1 MQILA
6 SAKFLASARTTLATI
21 LCLHAT
27 ASSAPAQAVLRADPL
42 RAVPF
47 QDVVVKDPF
56 FAPRIEVNRTST
68 IDAVWKQCEETGRLR
83 NFAVAAG
90 EAQGKHEGFL
100 FNDSDVY
107 KLIEGIASTLHQKKA
122 LGGSDPALQ
131 ERTQALIRTIAK
143 AQAPDGYLNTYYQL
157 VAPGDRWKDIAHG
170 HELYCAGHLIEA
182 AIAWKAAT
190 ADSTLMDVAVKFA
203 GHIAAEF
210 GPGKRLDPPGHPELE
225 LALAKLHEATGDQ
238 RWLELLRFFVGQ
250 RGAKQGRAGFGEYAQ
265 DHMPLREQSQIVGH
279 AVRACYL
286 YAGAADLARLD
297 GDAGLLAGLGK
308 IWDDLVGTKMYVTGG
323 IGNSAANEG
332 FTKSWD
338 LPNKSSYCE
347 SCASIALGLWSQ
359 RMYLATGDAR
369 YAENVERQIYNNI
382 PASVSMSGDRF
393 FYVNPLETAGAAR
406 QPWFDCACCPTNIVR
421 YIPAMGERVYA
432 TSGEGVA
439 DTVWISQHFASSTQ
453 VVVKGV
459 ETKIEVRTDYPDT
472 GRLEILVD
480 PRENVTFTVKVRKPS
495 WAKEVWWRIHSEHAP
510 TQVQIAPD
518 AADWIVMNREF
529 KPKDSFQVHF
539 LMPVRRETSD
549 ERVVGNRGRVAL
561 ARGPQILCLEGV
573 DAEGAA
579 RSVVLPDDA
588 RFEVAPERTLK
599 HTRVVKSKGLMVER
613 ADRRLSTRSIPIK
626 LVPYATWGNR
636 AAGDML
642 VWLPTKPELA
652 APKGAGYA
660 GQVAGHWVS
669 ASHCFQGD
677 TVAGVLDGA
686 IPRDSGD
693 HEVPRTC
700 FWPHKGGEA
709 WVEVELPKQQAV
721 SKLKVYWFDD
731 TGRGECRV
739 PKAWSLLVRRGESWT
754 SVQPVAGGFGVAK
767 DAWQEVGFAPLE
779 CDGFKLVIE
788 QQDGWSSGVL
798 ELAYE

>member
-1 MQILA
+1 MQILL
-6 SAKFLASARTTLATI
+6 SAKALLAYTTCMLLLASL
-21 LCLHAT
+21 
-27 ASSAPAQAVLRADPL
+27 APAQAVLRSDPL

-47 QDVVVKDPF
+47 QDVAVKDPF

-68 IDAVWKQCEETGRLR
+68 VEAVWKQCEDTGRLR

-90 EAQGKHEGFL
+90 EVEGKHQGFL

-107 KLIEGIASTLHQKKA
+107 KLVEGIAYALHQKKA

-143 AQAPDGYLNTYYQL
+143 AQMSDGYLNTYYQL
-157 VAPGDRWKDIAHG
+157 AAPGERWKDIAHG

-190 ADSTLMDVAVKFA
+190 GDTTLMDVAVKFA

-210 GPGKRLDPPGHPELE
+210 GPGRRLDPPGHPELE
-225 LALAKLHEATGDQ
+225 LALAKLHEATGEK
-238 RWLELLRFFVGQ
+238 RWLDLLRFFIGQ
-250 RGAKQGRAGFGEYAQ
+250 RGSKQGRAGFGEYAQ
-265 DHMPLREQSQIVGH
+265 DHLPLREQKTIVGH

-297 GDAGLLAGLGK
+297 GDAGLLSGLGT

-347 SCASIALGLWSQ
+347 SCASIALAMWSQ
-359 RMYLATGDAR
+359 RMYLATGEAR
-369 YAENVERQIYNNI
+369 HAENVERQIYNNI

-393 FYVNPLETAGAAR
+393 FYVNPMETAGAAR

-421 YIPAMGERVYA
+421 YLPAMGERVYA
-432 TSGEGVA
+432 TSGEGLD
-439 DTVWISQHFASSTQ
+439 DTVWISQHFASSTT

-459 ETKIEVRTDYPDT
+459 ETKIEVRTDFPDT

-480 PRENVTFTVKVRKPS
+480 PRENVAFTVKVRKPT
-495 WAKEVWWRIHSEHAP
+495 WAKEVWWRVHPEHAP
-510 TQVQIAPD
+510 TQVQVAPD
-518 AADWIVMNREF
+518 AADWIVMSREF

-599 HTRVVKSKGLMVER
+599 NTRVAKSKGLLVER
-613 ADRRLSTRSIPIK
+613 KDRQLATRPIPIK

-636 AAGDML
+636 GAGDML
-642 VWLPTKPELA
+642 VWLPTRPDLA
-652 APKGAGYA
+652 LPKGAGHM

-686 IPRDSGD
+686 PPKSSND
-693 HEVPRTC
+693 HDVPRTC

-709 WVEVELPKQQAV
+709 WVEVELPRKQSI
-721 SKLKVYWFDD
+721 SKLRVYWFDD

-739 PKAWSLLVRRGESWT
+739 PKSWRLLARQGEEWT
-754 SVQPVAGGFGVAK
+754 SVQPAAGGFGVGV
-767 DAWQEVGFAPLE
+767 DAWQEVAFAPIE
-779 CDGFKLVIE
+779 CDGFKLEIA
-788 QQDGWSSGVL
+788 QQDGWSSGIL